1 MQRANHQSQP
11 LQKSQLPAL
20 NSKKNK
26 LFEILWLNLLTS
38 SKGGIENE
46 KCLCRKKTTQKMKS
60 QTDINRPMACL
71 MCSRQMLLFK

>member
-26 LFEILWLNLLTS
+26 LFENLWLNLLTS

-46 KCLCRKKTTQKMKS
+46 KCLCREKKQQHRK
-60 QTDINRPMACL
+60 
-71 MCSRQMLLFK
+71 